1 MTGMERF
8 LLDQATHGG
17 NPCPPSDSW
26 YCPDCDGPVAL
37 DRHGRCENCGSDS
50 IESTHAA
57 VKELVPKHGSD
68 VANRQ

>member
-17 NPCPPSDSW
+17 SPVQASDSW
-26 YCPDCDGPVAL
+26 YCQNCDMPVAL
-37 DRHGRCENCGSDS
+37 DRHGRCENCGSDA

-57 VKELVPKHGSD
+57 IKELVRKDS
-68 VANRQ
+68 R